1 VLPKHRRWQ
10 PRLTR
15 RAVYQNRMTHTLQP
29 ACGLVLVFDNDV
41 TCPCVRVVK
50 QLSDRVDGRAG
61 HADGCKRVV
70 PVRGRM
76 LRKCG
81 LDMIEGLFAVRNA
94 IRIRPEPA
102 IIDDSVQSRY
112 GTKLPPQIIIGDSDH
127 DRAIGSL
134 EGLIGAK
141 RLVT

>member
-1 VLPKHRRWQ
+1 
-10 PRLTR
+10 
-15 RAVYQNRMTHTLQP
+15 MTHTLQP

-50 QLSDRVDGRAG
+50 QLSHRVDGCAG

-81 LDMIEGLFAVRNA
+81 LDMIEVSLRCATRSAFVLNRRSSTIASN
-94 IRIRPEPA
+94 PA
-102 IIDDSVQSRY
+102 TEQNFRHRLSLATPIM
-112 GTKLPPQIIIGDSDH
+112 IGPS
-127 DRAIGSL
+127 AASK
-134 EGLIGAK
+134 A
-141 RLVT
+141 